1 MIRGI
6 NRKVIE
12 IKNCDSAYFERAF
25 LIVKSDKSDIGDDML
40 NFNAELFVK
49 NLARNEKKPRRKAVG
64 KIVPVFISFILG
76 ISLCALVIFC
86 FFGKLLLPVL

>member
-25 LIVKSDKSDIGDDML
+25 LIVKSEKTNAGDDLL
-40 NFNAELFVK
+40 NFNAELFVR
-49 NLARNEKKPRRKAVG
+49 NISRNERRK
-64 KIVPVFISFILG
+64 KKSSNLIFPIISFFLG
-76 ISLCALVIFC
+76 ISLCTAFYFIF
-86 FFGKLLLPVL
+86 LR